1 MARIKNTFVR
11 DLKPGE
17 AVADVFLVIEAR
29 LGQARNGPFW
39 SLTLGDATGRAG
51 AKVWS
56 PLSRE
61 YTEFAPGQ
69 AVYLEGPVQTFRE
82 QIQVIVERLELL
94 DLEQEGLELSLFL
107 PASEER
113 PRDMLAGLME
123 LCRTHLVYPPW
134 RSLALEILE
143 DPEVQARMLA
153 APGAKSVHHAYGGG
167 LLEHTLSVARLC
179 MRMCEQYP
187 RLDRETLLV
196 AAVFHDLGKGW
207 ELSGGLAN
215 DYTDEGRLLGHIFIG
230 LGVLEPF
237 FARSGVAGELLLH
250 LRHIILSHHGQYEYG
265 SPRRPKTAEALA
277 LHYADNL
284 DAKLNQVAGVFEGVD
299 EEETGVW
306 SPYQR
311 TLERFIYK
319 PAVTPTATPTAT
331 TTTAPA
337 IDGEYEQPREA
348 GHPDAPCTEFT
359 GDFSGESSGDFSG
372 DFSGES
378 PCEPPCDPPCEL
390 PKELQ
395 PKELQEDQCSL
406 PLKA

>member
-1 MARIKNTFVR
+1 MTRTKNKFIK

-17 AVADVFLVIEAR
+17 AVADVFLVAEAR

-39 SLTLGDATGRAG
+39 ALTLGDATGRAG
-51 AKVWS
+51 AKIWS

-61 YTEFAPGQ
+61 YTELAAGQ

-82 QIQVIVERLELL
+82 QIQVIVERMELV

-113 PRDMLAGLME
+113 PRDMLAGLVE

-143 DPEVQARMLA
+143 DTEVQARMLA

-179 MRMCEQYP
+179 MRLCDQYP
-187 RLDRETLLV
+187 QLDREILLI

-230 LGVLEPF
+230 LGILEPF
-237 FARSGVAGELLLH
+237 LARSGVPDELQLH
-250 LRHIILSHHGQYEYG
+250 FKHIILSHHGQYEYG
-265 SPRRPKTAEALA
+265 SPRRPKTGEALA

-284 DAKLNQVAGVFEGVD
+284 DAKLNQVAGVFEGV
-299 EEETGVW
+299 EEGETGVW

-319 PAVTPTATPTAT
+319 PAATPAATSTAIPTPTPE
-331 TTTAPA
+331 
-337 IDGEYEQPREA
+337 INGERGQPWEV
-348 GHPDAPCTEFT
+348 GHPDASCTEFT
-359 GDFSGESSGDFSG
+359 GESSGESSGDFPN
-372 DFSGES
+372 EP
-378 PCEPPCDPPCEL
+378 PCEPPCEPS
-390 PKELQ
+390 KEPQ

-406 PLKA
+406 PLKV